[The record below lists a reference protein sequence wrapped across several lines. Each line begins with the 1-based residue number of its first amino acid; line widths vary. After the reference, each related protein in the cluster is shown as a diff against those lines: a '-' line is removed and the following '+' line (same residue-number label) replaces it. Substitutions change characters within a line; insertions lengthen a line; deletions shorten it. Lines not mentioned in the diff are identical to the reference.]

1 MISSPGDGAALECG
15 QGTGAGREGVVD
27 RVSFHVRQQKRQHQA
42 EQSDLDRRFSESLIT
57 FVRSPRQRLEGGTQC
72 QPMLV

>member
-42 EQSDLDRRFSESLIT
+42 EQSDLDRRISKT
-57 FVRSPRQRLEGGTQC
+57 PKKFVRPPRKRLEGGTQS